1 MFYLEVLI
9 ICIVIGEGGLGG
21 VLGVGVGD
29 WLLMLEYFVY
39 IVVSFEV
46 CVVIFWKDVSKVF

>member
-1 MFYLEVLI
+1 MFYLDVLI

-29 WLLMLEYFVY
+29 WLLMLEYFIY

-46 CVVIFWKDVSKVF
+46 CAVIFWKDVSKVF